1 MNGSGE
7 KRTVGGVPSAQHG
20 FQVSARKE
28 MSISGVKEVESFDE
42 ESVSLHTSG
51 GDMTVEGKGLR
62 IGVLDT
68 DRGVVT
74 LSGRID
80 GVFYST
86 EDGEEKRGFWSRLFR

>member
-1 MNGSGE
+1 MNGQTE
-7 KRTVGGVPSAQHG
+7 RQQHG
-20 FQVSARKE
+20 FQVKLRKE
-28 MSISGVKEVESFDE
+28 MSISGVKDVESFDE
-42 ESVSLHTSG
+42 AVVVLRTAG
-51 GDMTVEGKGLR
+51 GDMTVEGKELR

-86 EDGEEKRGFWSRLFR
+86 EEGEEKRGLFRKLFR

>member
-1 MNGSGE
+1 MNGQTE
-7 KRTVGGVPSAQHG
+7 RQQHG
-20 FQVSARKE
+20 FQVKLRKE
-28 MSISGVKEVESFDE
+28 MSISGVRDVESFDE
-42 ESVSLHTSG
+42 AVVVLRTAG
-51 GDMTVEGKGLR
+51 GDMTVEGKELR

-86 EDGEEKRGFWSRLFR
+86 EEGEEKRGLFRKLFR